1 MVDLRTC
8 ATCQNLREVPA
19 TFKELETSEHHG
31 CSFCSLLLQGIKR
44 VIPAEQRSED
54 CVLRKGVDDCDFSW
68 GKNSTEAILLE
79 LFHDSRTRG
88 EIGGLTLKYTDF
100 GDTSHSSSFDRVK
113 FWIKDCRENHQSC
126 GSGEMRPLP
135 TRVLDLGG
143 ETPSLNIYESRNEL
157 GRYGCLSH
165 CWGSSQPVIT
175 ESSNLDRHKER
186 VEWSALPKTF
196 QDAIS
201 FARYLQIRFLWI
213 DSLCII
219 QDNEADWQR
228 ESAKMAS
235 IYQNAYVVLAATR
248 SSNADGG
255 CFSKTHTEY
264 QAHEVYQFPWNGRER
279 PINIYARRKL
289 PHLVRGCHQSDQE
302 QYRVQQ
308 FPLLT
313 RAWTYQELLLGAR
326 IVHFAEH
333 ELVWECQESTR
344 CQCGGV
350 KTDVMPRDL
359 LTFMKDNEV
368 YPLERYSRLA
378 KRWRAIVEEY
388 SKLKLTC
395 EKDKLPALSGLARY
409 MQQYRTDRYL
419 AGLWEDELPISL
431 LWRPT
436 EPGRTYRPSKYTAPS
451 WSWASVV
458 GKIYFPVAI
467 PDAADI
473 PAYATS
479 FENGDWKVYA
489 EVRRVD
495 CLLSGSDPTGEAS
508 SGYIVLVTTGCWY
521 NITIIES
528 SQNCLFRR
536 ASFERGNEY
545 VYFDFPF
552 WHESQISEEKQPKSY
567 KGELLI
573 VSVLRA
579 FSSTHCLVLRVVD
592 ETRSIFERVGSA
604 QFPTTNWTPNILGK
618 NSKAGSYSGPRRYWT
633 PGGFK
638 MDRSTRDAWVRKT
651 LTIV

>member
-1 MVDLRTC
+1 
-8 ATCQNLREVPA
+8 
-19 TFKELETSEHHG
+19 
-31 CSFCSLLLQGIKR
+31 
-44 VIPAEQRSED
+44 
-54 CVLRKGVDDCDFSW
+54 
-68 GKNSTEAILLE
+68 
-79 LFHDSRTRG
+79 
-88 EIGGLTLKYTDF
+88 
-100 GDTSHSSSFDRVK
+100 
-113 FWIKDCRENHQSC
+113 
-126 GSGEMRPLP
+126 MRPLP

-264 QAHEVYQFPWNGRER
+264 QAHE
-279 PINIYARRKL
+279 
-289 PHLVRGCHQSDQE
+289 
-302 QYRVQQ
+302 Q

-350 KTDVMPRDL
+350 KTD
-359 LTFMKDNEV
+359 V

-458 GKIYFPVAI
+458 GKIYF
-467 PDAADI
+467 
-473 PAYATS
+473 
-479 FENGDWKVYA
+479 
-489 EVRRVD
+489 
-495 CLLSGSDPTGEAS
+495 
-508 SGYIVLVTTGCWY
+508 
-521 NITIIES
+521 
-528 SQNCLFRR
+528 
-536 ASFERGNEY
+536 
-545 VYFDFPF
+545 
-552 WHESQISEEKQPKSY
+552 
-567 KGELLI
+567 
-573 VSVLRA
+573 
-579 FSSTHCLVLRVVD
+579 
-592 ETRSIFERVGSA
+592 
-604 QFPTTNWTPNILGK
+604 
-618 NSKAGSYSGPRRYWT
+618 
-633 PGGFK
+633 
-638 MDRSTRDAWVRKT
+638 
-651 LTIV
+651 